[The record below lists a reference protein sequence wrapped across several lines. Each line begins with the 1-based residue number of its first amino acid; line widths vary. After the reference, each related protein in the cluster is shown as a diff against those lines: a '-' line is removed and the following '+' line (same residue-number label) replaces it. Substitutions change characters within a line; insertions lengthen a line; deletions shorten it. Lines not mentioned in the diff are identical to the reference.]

1 MKKAFVSWSGGKD
14 CSLSLL
20 RALRDGYEVQCLASM
35 FTEGT
40 GRLYPHH
47 FTPQLLESQ
56 AEAIGIPL
64 EITWTNGQEYTS
76 NYIKMLKRFR
86 EEGITVAVFGDVSVG
101 NPDALEHRMWVERV
115 CQAADM
121 EVLLPLWDED
131 RESII
136 GDLIDS
142 GFETLIVAADDSKLG
157 RSWLGRKLDYTL
169 FNELKSLHTT
179 SPDGKIGLYHTLTV
193 DGPIFKKKLEI
204 ADRKTVY
211 KECGLY
217 DGKPTIAPF
226 WYLELSDCFLVEKPL
241 LVAEDIGVETS

>member
-1 MKKAFVSWSGGKD
+1 MEKAFISWSGGKD

-20 RALRDGYEVQCLASM
+20 RAMRDGYDVRYLAGM
-35 FTEGT
+35 FTEGA

-47 FTPQLLESQ
+47 FTPDLLENQ
-56 AEAIGIPL
+56 AKAIDVPL
-64 EITWTNGQEYTS
+64 EITWTQGHDYTD

-86 EEGITVAVFGDVSVG
+86 EEGITAAVFGDVSFG
-101 NPDALEHRMWVERV
+101 NPDALEHRMWIERV

-121 EVLLPLWDED
+121 EVILPLWDED

-136 GDLIDS
+136 GDIINF
-142 GFETLIVAADDSKLG
+142 GFETLIVAADDSNLG
-157 RSWLGRKLDYTL
+157 KSWLGRNLDNAL
-169 FNELKSLHTT
+169 FDELKSLHAT

-204 ADRKTVY
+204 AEKKVVY

-217 DGKPTIAPF
+217 DGKPTVSPF
-226 WYLELSDCFLVEKPL
+226 WYLELGGCSLVEKPM
-241 LVAEDIGVETS
+241 LVSEKIGMD